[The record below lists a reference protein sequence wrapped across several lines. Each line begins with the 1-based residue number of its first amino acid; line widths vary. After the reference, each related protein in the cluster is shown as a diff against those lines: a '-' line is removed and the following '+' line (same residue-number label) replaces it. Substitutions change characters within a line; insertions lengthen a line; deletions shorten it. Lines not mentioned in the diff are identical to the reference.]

1 MTRHT
6 PGPTIALILVA
17 VACHLP
23 AAELAATPEAPKR
36 LRVAVTPL
44 AAAVEWTGAQPT
56 GMMIDVWEDLARR
69 LGVATDFVRE
79 GTFTQLMEC
88 LPAGRADVALGPMA
102 ITEEREKVLDL
113 THSIFHSGMRIAVR
127 QRESTGFLSALESL
141 LSWKLLELL
150 GVGLGLALLSGHLLW
165 WFERRHN
172 EQSFPPSYPRGV
184 WEATWW
190 VASTIVTGGCD
201 DKHVD
206 TALGRAIAFGWMIGG
221 IVLVAAFTSAL
232 TATMTA
238 ERVTGAIHGPRD
250 LAGRTVGCQA
260 GAVTVPLVRQR
271 GGIAQEFQTIHEA
284 LDALQLGMVEAVVA
298 DNQQL
303 MFLSSQAN
311 RHDIRL
317 VGPIFESF
325 DYGIALTAGSP
336 LREDLNTAILRMRE
350 DDTLDRIK
358 DAWLGKHD

>member
-1 MTRHT
+1 MD
-6 PGPTIALILVA
+6 IALALRTMVIPTGAWRPGAAWNV
-17 VACHLP
+17 HLQ
-23 AAELAATPEAPKR
+23 AGAGVVLDSVPEAEYEET
-36 LRVAVTPL
+36 VA
-44 AAAVEWTGAQPT
+44 
-56 GMMIDVWEDLARR
+56 
-69 LGVATDFVRE
+69 
-79 GTFTQLMEC
+79 
-88 LPAGRADVALGPMA
+88 
-102 ITEEREKVLDL
+102 K
-113 THSIFHSGMRIAVR
+113 
-127 QRESTGFLSALESL
+127 SA
-141 LSWKLLELL
+141 
-150 GVGLGLALLSGHLLW
+150 
-165 WFERRHN
+165 
-172 EQSFPPSYPRGV
+172 
-184 WEATWW
+184 
-190 VASTIVTGGCD
+190 
-201 DKHVD
+201 
-206 TALGRAIAFGWMIGG
+206 ALGRAIAFGWMIGG

-271 GGIAQEFQTIHEA
+271 GGITQEFQSIHEA

-303 MFLSSQAN
+303 MFLTSQAN
-311 RHDIRL
+311 RQDVRL

-325 DYGIALTAGSP
+325 DYGIALSAGSP